1 MKLFKRALTLTI
13 LAIFTMY
20 SHAQSI
26 DEIKKN
32 SNYIWGEGNGTTMSD
47 AEGEALRQMSV
58 QISVSVYNSS
68 YDEESNDN
76 SVQKAVLQSVSS
88 AKFTNVQMRVLEEEP
103 NAKVFCFMPRSEVK
117 KMFEKRANHIAN
129 MVDAGKTAE
138 SRMMIDEALR
148 NYYWALVLAKTT
160 PEPVEIEFNDKKGE
174 ATSLLPIKIKSVL
187 AMINASVD
195 EIQDGKNLILGFTYN
210 GKPVSSLNFK
220 YNDGQ
225 SIVGPIVARDGI
237 GEASMAS
244 IPADGKLHLTYEL
257 RFRNEVDPTDSDIA
271 GAFNAGIL
279 PNINSSVAIAI
290 KNNSK
295 KKAAAPVLASAEML
309 AAQPTNDKR
318 SIAMQN
324 ADNTDDLQQAVLAV
338 EAAISSNNPK
348 SAFNYFTPEGYT
360 LFANLM
366 AKNGKVT
373 LVGKAQSHNFI
384 IADGYIIGRATNI
397 KRQFRN
403 GKAFMEKLVYRFNP
417 ESRKIESVA
426 FALTQRA
433 ENDIMNAAASWPE
446 VSRWAIL
453 NFMEDYQT
461 AFALKRTDYINS
473 IFSDDALI
481 ITGTILKKL
490 NNAERAF
497 DRSKSLDL
505 GGPKD
510 IAYSQLSKTEYID
523 RLRKIFSTR
532 EYVHLQ
538 FEDNVTRMIDLP
550 AINGINKGAAFGI
563 EIKQRYESTGYSD
576 DGYLTMVFDTRGK
589 LPIIHVRLWQ
599 PDKNNMM
606 SLQEF
611 ISRFNKQQSKI
622 KL

>member
-103 NAKVFCFMPRSEVK
+103 NAKVFCFMSRSEVK
-117 KMFEKRANHIAN
+117 KMFEKRANHIVN

-295 KKAAAPVLASAEML
+295 KKAAAPALASAEIL

-324 ADNTDDLQQAVLAV
+324 ADNTDDLQKAVLAV

-563 EIKQRYESTGYSD
+563 EITQRYESTGYSD

-611 ISRFNKQQSKI
+611 ISRFNK
-622 KL
+622 

>member
-103 NAKVFCFMPRSEVK
+103 NARVFCFMPRSEVK
-117 KMFEKRANHIAN
+117 KMFEKRANHIVN

-271 GAFNAGIL
+271 GAFNAGLL

-290 KNNSK
+290 KSNSK
-295 KKAAAPVLASAEML
+295 KKAAAPVLASAEIL

-324 ADNTDDLQQAVLAV
+324 ADNTDDLQKAVLAV

-373 LVGKAQSHNFI
+373 LVGKAQNHNFI

-523 RLRKIFSTR
+523 RLRKIFNTR

-611 ISRFNKQQSKI
+611 ISRFNK
-622 KL
+622 

>member
-271 GAFNAGIL
+271 GAFNAGLL

-290 KNNSK
+290 KSNSK
-295 KKAAAPVLASAEML
+295 KKAVAPVLASAEML

-324 ADNTDDLQQAVLAV
+324 ADNTDDLQKAVLAV

-373 LVGKAQSHNFI
+373 LVGKAQNHNFI

-611 ISRFNKQQSKI
+611 ISRFNK
-622 KL
+622 

>member
-1 MKLFKRALTLTI
+1 
-13 LAIFTMY
+13 MY

-117 KMFEKRANHIAN
+117 KMFEKRANHIVN

-295 KKAAAPVLASAEML
+295 KKAAAPALASAEVL

-324 ADNTDDLQQAVLAV
+324 ADNTDDLQKAVLAV

-611 ISRFNKQQSKI
+611 ISRFNK
-622 KL
+622 

>member
-103 NAKVFCFMPRSEVK
+103 NAKVFCFMSRSEVK
-117 KMFEKRANHIAN
+117 KMFEKRANHIVN

-295 KKAAAPVLASAEML
+295 KKAAAPALASAEML

-461 AFALKRTDYINS
+461 AFALKRIDYINS

-523 RLRKIFSTR
+523 RLRKIFNTR

-611 ISRFNKQQSKI
+611 ISRFNK
-622 KL
+622 

>member
-187 AMINASVD
+187 AMINASVK
-195 EIQDGKNLILGFTYN
+195 EIQDDKNIILDFTYN

-290 KNNSK
+290 KSNSK
-295 KKAAAPVLASAEML
+295 KKAAAPALASAEIL

-461 AFALKRTDYINS
+461 AFALKRIDYINS

-611 ISRFNKQQSKI
+611 ISRFNK
-622 KL
+622 

>member
-103 NAKVFCFMPRSEVK
+103 NAKVFCFMSRSEVK

-271 GAFNAGIL
+271 GAFNAGLL

-295 KKAAAPVLASAEML
+295 KKAAAPVLASAEIL

-324 ADNTDDLQQAVLAV
+324 ADNTDDLQKAVLAV

-497 DRSKSLDL
+497 DRSKSLDR

-523 RLRKIFSTR
+523 RLRKIFNTR

-611 ISRFNKQQSKI
+611 ISRFNK
-622 KL
+622 

>member
-117 KMFEKRANHIAN
+117 KMFEKRANHIVN

-271 GAFNAGIL
+271 GAFNAGLL

-290 KNNSK
+290 KSNSK
-295 KKAAAPVLASAEML
+295 KKAAAPVLASAEIL

-324 ADNTDDLQQAVLAV
+324 ADNTDDLQKAVLAV

-453 NFMEDYQT
+453 NFMEDYQM

-490 NNAERAF
+490 DNAERAF

-611 ISRFNKQQSKI
+611 ISRFNK
-622 KL
+622 

>member
-1 MKLFKRALTLTI
+1 MKLLKRALTLTI

-103 NAKVFCFMPRSEVK
+103 NAKVFCFMSRSEVK
-117 KMFEKRANHIAN
+117 KMFEKRASHITN

-244 IPADGKLHLTYEL
+244 IPADRKLHLTYEL

-290 KNNSK
+290 KSNSK

-461 AFALKRTDYINS
+461 AFALKRIDYINS

-611 ISRFNKQQSKI
+611 ISRFNK
-622 KL
+622 

>member
-187 AMINASVD
+187 AMINASVK
-195 EIQDGKNLILGFTYN
+195 EIQDDKNIILDFTYN

-290 KNNSK
+290 KSNSK
-295 KKAAAPVLASAEML
+295 KKAAAPALASAEIL

-324 ADNTDDLQQAVLAV
+324 ADNTDDLQKAVLAV

-397 KRQFRN
+397 KRLFRN

-490 NNAERAF
+490 DNAERAF

-611 ISRFNKQQSKI
+611 ISRFNK
-622 KL
+622 

>member
-88 AKFTNVQMRVLEEEP
+88 AKFTNVQMRILEEEP
-103 NAKVFCFMPRSEVK
+103 NARVFCFMPRSEVK
-117 KMFEKRANHIAN
+117 KMFEKRASHITN

-290 KNNSK
+290 KSNSK

-611 ISRFNKQQSKI
+611 ISRFNK
-622 KL
+622 

>member
-103 NAKVFCFMPRSEVK
+103 NARVFCFMSRSEVK
-117 KMFEKRANHIAN
+117 KMFEKRANHIVN

-324 ADNTDDLQQAVLAV
+324 ADNTDDLQKAVLAV

-532 EYVHLQ
+532 EYVHLL

-611 ISRFNKQQSKI
+611 ISRFNK
-622 KL
+622 

>member
-1 MKLFKRALTLTI
+1 MKLFKRALTLAI
-13 LAIFTMY
+13 LVIFTMY

-103 NAKVFCFMPRSEVK
+103 NAKVFCFMSRSEVK
-117 KMFEKRANHIAN
+117 KMFEKRANHIVN

-295 KKAAAPVLASAEML
+295 KKAAAPVLASAEIL

-490 NNAERAF
+490 DNAERAF

-538 FEDNVTRMIDLP
+538 FEDNITRMIDLP

-611 ISRFNKQQSKI
+611 ISRFNK
-622 KL
+622 

>member
-117 KMFEKRANHIAN
+117 KMFEKRASHIAN

-195 EIQDGKNLILGFTYN
+195 EIQDRKNLILGFTYN

-271 GAFNAGIL
+271 GAFNAGLL

-295 KKAAAPVLASAEML
+295 KKAAAPVLASAEIL

-324 ADNTDDLQQAVLAV
+324 ADNTDDLQKAVLAV

-523 RLRKIFSTR
+523 RLRKIFNTR

-611 ISRFNKQQSKI
+611 ISRFNK
-622 KL
+622 

>member
-26 DEIKKN
+26 DDIKKN

-103 NAKVFCFMPRSEVK
+103 NARVFCFMPRSEVK
-117 KMFEKRANHIAN
+117 KMFEKRANHIVN

-271 GAFNAGIL
+271 GAFNAGLL

-295 KKAAAPVLASAEML
+295 KKAAAPVLASAEIL
-309 AAQPTNDKR
+309 AAQPTNDKH

-490 NNAERAF
+490 DNAERAF

-611 ISRFNKQQSKI
+611 ISRFNK
-622 KL
+622 

>member
-117 KMFEKRANHIAN
+117 KMFEKRANHIVN

-295 KKAAAPVLASAEML
+295 KKAAAPALASAEML

-461 AFALKRTDYINS
+461 AFALKRIDYINS

-611 ISRFNKQQSKI
+611 ISRFNK
-622 KL
+622 

>member
-103 NAKVFCFMPRSEVK
+103 NAKVFCFMSRSEVK
-117 KMFEKRANHIAN
+117 KMFEKRANHIVN

-295 KKAAAPVLASAEML
+295 KKAAAPVLASAEIL

-338 EAAISSNNPK
+338 ESAISSNNPK

-373 LVGKAQSHNFI
+373 LVGKAQNHNFI

-523 RLRKIFSTR
+523 RLRKIFSAR

-611 ISRFNKQQSKI
+611 ISRFNK
-622 KL
+622 

>member
-103 NAKVFCFMPRSEVK
+103 NAKVFCFMSRSEVK
-117 KMFEKRANHIAN
+117 KMFEKRANHIVN

-295 KKAAAPVLASAEML
+295 KKAAAPALASAEIL

-461 AFALKRTDYINS
+461 AFALKRIDYINS

-523 RLRKIFSTR
+523 RLRKIFSAR

-611 ISRFNKQQSKI
+611 ISRFNK
-622 KL
+622 

>member
-103 NAKVFCFMPRSEVK
+103 NAKVFCFMSRSEVK
-117 KMFEKRANHIAN
+117 KMFEKRANHIVN

-295 KKAAAPVLASAEML
+295 KKAAAPALASAEIL

-510 IAYSQLSKTEYID
+510 IAYSQLSKTDYID

-611 ISRFNKQQSKI
+611 ISRFNK
-622 KL
+622 

>member
-117 KMFEKRANHIAN
+117 KMFEKRANHIVN

-271 GAFNAGIL
+271 GAFNAGLL

-295 KKAAAPVLASAEML
+295 KKAAAPVLASAEIL

-324 ADNTDDLQQAVLAV
+324 ADNTDDLQKAVLAV

-490 NNAERAF
+490 DNAERAF

-611 ISRFNKQQSKI
+611 ISRFNK
-622 KL
+622 

>member
-117 KMFEKRANHIAN
+117 KMFEKRANHIVN

-160 PEPVEIEFNDKKGE
+160 PEPVEIEFNDKTGE

-187 AMINASVD
+187 AMINASVK
-195 EIQDGKNLILGFTYN
+195 EIQDDKNIILDFTYN

-523 RLRKIFSTR
+523 RLRKIFNTR

-611 ISRFNKQQSKI
+611 ISRFNK
-622 KL
+622 

>member
-1 MKLFKRALTLTI
+1 
-13 LAIFTMY
+13 MY

-103 NAKVFCFMPRSEVK
+103 NAKVFCFMSRSEVK

-187 AMINASVD
+187 AMINASVE
-195 EIQDGKNLILGFTYN
+195 EIQDNKNIILGFTYN

-290 KNNSK
+290 KSNSK
-295 KKAAAPVLASAEML
+295 KKAAAPMLASAEML

-324 ADNTDDLQQAVLAV
+324 ADNTDDLQKAVLAV

-461 AFALKRTDYINS
+461 AFALKRIDYINS

-611 ISRFNKQQSKI
+611 ISRFNK
-622 KL
+622 

>member
-103 NAKVFCFMPRSEVK
+103 NAKVFCFMSRSEVK

-244 IPADGKLHLTYEL
+244 IPADRKLHLTYEL

-290 KNNSK
+290 KSNSK

-461 AFALKRTDYINS
+461 AFALKRIDYINS

-611 ISRFNKQQSKI
+611 ISRFNK
-622 KL
+622 

>member
-195 EIQDGKNLILGFTYN
+195 EIQDGKNLILAFTYN

-244 IPADGKLHLTYEL
+244 IPADRKLHLTYEL

-324 ADNTDDLQQAVLAV
+324 ADNTYDLQKAVLAV

-360 LFANLM
+360 LFATLM

-611 ISRFNKQQSKI
+611 ISRFNK
-622 KL
+622 

>member
-1 MKLFKRALTLTI
+1 MKLLKRALTLTI

-117 KMFEKRANHIAN
+117 KMFEKRANHIVN

-160 PEPVEIEFNDKKGE
+160 PEPVEIEFNDKTGE

-295 KKAAAPVLASAEML
+295 KKAAAPALASAEML

-461 AFALKRTDYINS
+461 AFALKRIDYINS

-523 RLRKIFSTR
+523 RLRKIFNTR

-611 ISRFNKQQSKI
+611 ISRFNK
-622 KL
+622 

>member
-103 NAKVFCFMPRSEVK
+103 NARVFCFMPRSEVK

-271 GAFNAGIL
+271 GAFNAGLL

-373 LVGKAQSHNFI
+373 LVGKAQNHNFI

-497 DRSKSLDL
+497 DHSKSLDL

-611 ISRFNKQQSKI
+611 ISRFNK
-622 KL
+622 

>member
-1 MKLFKRALTLTI
+1 
-13 LAIFTMY
+13 MY

-117 KMFEKRANHIAN
+117 KMFEKRANHIVN

-295 KKAAAPVLASAEML
+295 KKAAAPMLASAEIL

-490 NNAERAF
+490 DNAERAF

-611 ISRFNKQQSKI
+611 ISRFNK
-622 KL
+622 

>member
-103 NAKVFCFMPRSEVK
+103 NAKVFCFMSRSEVK
-117 KMFEKRANHIAN
+117 KMFEKRANHIVN

-271 GAFNAGIL
+271 SAFNAGIL

-611 ISRFNKQQSKI
+611 ISRFNK
-622 KL
+622 

>member
-103 NAKVFCFMPRSEVK
+103 NAKVFCFMSRSEVK

-290 KNNSK
+290 KSNSK
-295 KKAAAPVLASAEML
+295 KKAAAPVLASVEML

-497 DRSKSLDL
+497 DHSKSLDL

-611 ISRFNKQQSKI
+611 ISRFNK
-622 KL
+622 

>member
-103 NAKVFCFMPRSEVK
+103 NAKVFCFMSRSEVK
-117 KMFEKRANHIAN
+117 KMFEKRANHITN

-295 KKAAAPVLASAEML
+295 KKAAAPALASAEIL

-611 ISRFNKQQSKI
+611 ISRFNK
-622 KL
+622 

>member
-103 NAKVFCFMPRSEVK
+103 NAKVFCFMSRSEVK
-117 KMFEKRANHIAN
+117 KMFEKRANHIVN

-295 KKAAAPVLASAEML
+295 KKAAAPALASAEML

-324 ADNTDDLQQAVLAV
+324 ADNTDDLQKAVLAV

-523 RLRKIFSTR
+523 RLRKIFNTR

-611 ISRFNKQQSKI
+611 ISRFK
-622 KL
+622 

>member
-1 MKLFKRALTLTI
+1 MKLFKRALILTI

-103 NAKVFCFMPRSEVK
+103 NARVFCFMPRSEVK

-271 GAFNAGIL
+271 GAFNAGLL

-403 GKAFMEKLVYRFNP
+403 GKAFMEKLVYRFDP

-461 AFALKRTDYINS
+461 AFALKRIDYINS

-611 ISRFNKQQSKI
+611 ISRFNK
-622 KL
+622 

>member
-1 MKLFKRALTLTI
+1 MKLFKRALTLAI
-13 LAIFTMY
+13 LVIFTMY

-103 NAKVFCFMPRSEVK
+103 NAKVFCFMSRSEVK
-117 KMFEKRANHIAN
+117 KMFEKRANHIVN

-138 SRMMIDEALR
+138 GRMMIDEALR

-295 KKAAAPVLASAEML
+295 KKAAAPVLASAEIL

-324 ADNTDDLQQAVLAV
+324 ADDTDDLQKAVLAV

-461 AFALKRTDYINS
+461 AFALKRTDYISS

-490 NNAERAF
+490 DNAERVF

-611 ISRFNKQQSKI
+611 ISRFNK
-622 KL
+622 

>member
-1 MKLFKRALTLTI
+1 MKLLKRALTLTI

-103 NAKVFCFMPRSEVK
+103 NAKVFCFMSRSEVK
-117 KMFEKRANHIAN
+117 KMFEKRASHITN

-295 KKAAAPVLASAEML
+295 KKAAAPVLASAEIL

-338 EAAISSNNPK
+338 ESAISSNNPK

-366 AKNGKVT
+366 ANNGKVT
-373 LVGKAQSHNFI
+373 LVGKAQNHNFI

-611 ISRFNKQQSKI
+611 ISRFNK
-622 KL
+622 

>member
-117 KMFEKRANHIAN
+117 KMFEKRANHIVN

-271 GAFNAGIL
+271 GAFNAGLL

-295 KKAAAPVLASAEML
+295 KKAAAPVLASAEIL

-324 ADNTDDLQQAVLAV
+324 ADNTDDLQKAVLAV

-490 NNAERAF
+490 DNAERAF

-606 SLQEF
+606 SLQELYLPEK
-611 ISRFNKQQSKI
+611 S
-622 KL
+622 

>member
-103 NAKVFCFMPRSEVK
+103 NARVFCFMPRSEVK
-117 KMFEKRANHIAN
+117 KMFEKRASHITN

-290 KNNSK
+290 KSNSK
-295 KKAAAPVLASAEML
+295 KKAAAPVLASAEIL

-324 ADNTDDLQQAVLAV
+324 ADNTDDLQKAVLAV

-611 ISRFNKQQSKI
+611 ISRFNK
-622 KL
+622 

>member
-103 NAKVFCFMPRSEVK
+103 NAKVFCFMSRSEVK

-271 GAFNAGIL
+271 GAFNAGLL

-290 KNNSK
+290 KSNSK
-295 KKAAAPVLASAEML
+295 KKAAAPVLASVEML

-324 ADNTDDLQQAVLAV
+324 ADNTDDLQKAVLAV

-373 LVGKAQSHNFI
+373 LVGKAQNHNFI

-611 ISRFNKQQSKI
+611 ISRFNK
-622 KL
+622 

>member
-103 NAKVFCFMPRSEVK
+103 NAKVFCFMSRSEVK

-279 PNINSSVAIAI
+279 PNINSSVAITI

-295 KKAAAPVLASAEML
+295 KNAAAPALASAEML

-611 ISRFNKQQSKI
+611 ISRFNK
-622 KL
+622 

>member
-103 NAKVFCFMPRSEVK
+103 NAKVFCFMSRSEVK
-117 KMFEKRANHIAN
+117 KMFEKRANHIVN

-324 ADNTDDLQQAVLAV
+324 ADNTDDLQKAVLAV
-338 EAAISSNNPK
+338 DAAISSNNPK

-490 NNAERAF
+490 DNAERAF

-611 ISRFNKQQSKI
+611 ISRFNK
-622 KL
+622 

>member
-1 MKLFKRALTLTI
+1 MKLFKRALTLAI
-13 LAIFTMY
+13 LVIFTMY

-103 NAKVFCFMPRSEVK
+103 NAKVFCFMSRSEVK
-117 KMFEKRANHIAN
+117 KMFEKRANHIVN

-295 KKAAAPVLASAEML
+295 KKAAAPVLASAEIL

-324 ADNTDDLQQAVLAV
+324 ADNTDDLQKAVLAV

-611 ISRFNKQQSKI
+611 ISRFNK
-622 KL
+622 